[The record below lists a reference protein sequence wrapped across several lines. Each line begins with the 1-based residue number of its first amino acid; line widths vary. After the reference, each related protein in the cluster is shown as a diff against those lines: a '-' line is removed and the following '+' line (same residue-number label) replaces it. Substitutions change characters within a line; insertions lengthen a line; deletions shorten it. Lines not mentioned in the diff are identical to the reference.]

1 MRWQHAQLDGCPLI
15 QMRGCVVGMAEG
27 CFEMEPGSCRAFA
40 WPLILLNSSSTITHT
55 HCLKQGCRMETMG
68 SSPGLTDLCPILFI
82 SRLPFQ
88 TLLPEPSQSL
98 LDEEDEE
105 DPARGT
111 TDRDL
116 FHSDPAHTRAPRH
129 VRAAARGSLALIL
142 WGGTGHKPRLQLGCG
157 YPKRQGAEG
166 EPPPEPRGSPWAA
179 AAQDTRGEA
188 GTTGKVS
195 CFLVSPNYAE
205 GPYHRLHLFCLY
217 STGLV
222 ACLTMHG
229 ALFSLQPLKPQN

>member
-1 MRWQHAQLDGCPLI
+1 MSSDTDEGLLGC
-15 QMRGCVVGMAEG
+15 MVGMAEG

-40 WPLILLNSSSTITHT
+40 WPLIPLNSSSTIKHT
-55 HCLKQGCRMETMG
+55 HCLKQGGRMETMG
-68 SSPGLTDLCPILFI
+68 SSPGLTDLCPMLFI
-82 SRLPFQ
+82 PRLPFQ

-129 VRAAARGSLALIL
+129 VRAAARGSLTLIL
-142 WGGTGHKPRLQLGCG
+142 RGGTGHKPRLQLGCG
-157 YPKRQGAEG
+157 HPTCQGAVG
-166 EPPPEPRGSPWAA
+166 EPPPEPRGSPRAA
-179 AAQDTRGEA
+179 AAQDTQGEA